1 MNDTSRRVLLYIPV
15 ISHFIYSSSNS
26 AKFTVQIT
34 YYQTA
39 HTAKERGSLRNDGIE
54 LFTSWQFLK
63 VRFAFSGI
71 P

>member
-1 MNDTSRRVLLYIPV
+1 MLTSQHVWFTYLSV

-26 AKFTVQIT
+26 SKFTVQRT

-39 HTAKERGSLRNDGIE
+39 HTAKKRGSLRNDGIQ
-54 LFTSWQFLK
+54 LFTSWLFLK
-63 VRFAFSGI
+63 VRFAFGGI